1 MAWKQT
7 LLAASFK
14 GVGFEVSDDS
24 LSARH
29 ALSNHAY
36 PYVVGADI
44 DLSTSSRG
52 GSRPLWR
59 APEAAPVAAFYCWH
73 SRP

>member
-44 DLSTSSRG
+44 EDMGAEELAFRLNIVYWGDDYESR
-52 GSRPLWR
+52 LQKLL
-59 APEAAPVAAFYCWH
+59 
-73 SRP
+73 